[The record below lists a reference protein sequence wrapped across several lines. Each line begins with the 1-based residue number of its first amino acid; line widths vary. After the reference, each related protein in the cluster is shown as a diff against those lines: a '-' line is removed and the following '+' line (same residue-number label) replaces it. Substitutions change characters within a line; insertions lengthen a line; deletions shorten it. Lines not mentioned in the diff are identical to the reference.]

1 VIVDLVIILILL
13 GGVYIGISRGL
24 IGPLVAE
31 GAFLVSLYLVLHLH
45 GFFDSA
51 LPFGFIRTGVSIL
64 LVLVLTFALRLLARP
79 VVMFWK
85 MIPPLKTIDAPLG
98 AAVHALA
105 AFVLVYLT
113 LGVILDFDRN
123 VYPLLKTGVATAEQI
138 ETYRQAVQGQPLL
151 KGFVDDARLKQLVQ
165 QAGPNPL
172 PMQQVRQVEGFLN
185 FYDNNIR
192 GPLLTSQAAPLINR
206 LGAQLP
212 LVGHPRPYLAGA
224 KT

>member
-1 VIVDLVIILILL
+1 
-13 GGVYIGISRGL
+13 
-24 IGPLVAE
+24 
-31 GAFLVSLYLVLHLH
+31 
-45 GFFDSA
+45 
-51 LPFGFIRTGVSIL
+51 
-64 LVLVLTFALRLLARP
+64 
-79 VVMFWK
+79 
-85 MIPPLKTIDAPLG
+85 
-98 AAVHALA
+98 
-105 AFVLVYLT
+105 LVYLT

-192 GPLLTSQAAPLINR
+192 GPLLTSQAAPANQPAGSPAAAGR
-206 LGAQLP
+206 AP
-212 LVGHPRPYLAGA
+212 EAVPRRGQDL
-224 KT
+224 TTDRDH

>member
-1 VIVDLVIILILL
+1 
-13 GGVYIGISRGL
+13 
-24 IGPLVAE
+24 
-31 GAFLVSLYLVLHLH
+31 
-45 GFFDSA
+45 
-51 LPFGFIRTGVSIL
+51 
-64 LVLVLTFALRLLARP
+64 
-79 VVMFWK
+79 M
-85 MIPPLKTIDAPLG
+85 
-98 AAVHALA
+98 
-105 AFVLVYLT
+105 
-113 LGVILDFDRN
+113 
-123 VYPLLKTGVATAEQI
+123 
-138 ETYRQAVQGQPLL
+138 L